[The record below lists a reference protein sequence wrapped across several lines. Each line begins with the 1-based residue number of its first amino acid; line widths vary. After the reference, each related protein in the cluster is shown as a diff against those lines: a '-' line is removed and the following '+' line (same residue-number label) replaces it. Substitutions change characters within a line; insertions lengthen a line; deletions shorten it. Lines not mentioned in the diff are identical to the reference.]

1 MKGRAL
7 IIGLFGG
14 AFLGSA
20 IGLVNVWAGVAAF
33 AIILG
38 VCSWINFEQELNS
51 IAAEDKKSNVPPQEW
66 FDKHYSKGKKNELL
80 T

>member
-20 IGLVNVWAGVAAF
+20 IGIINVWAGAAVF

-38 VCSWINFEQELNS
+38 SCAWINFEQELDE
-51 IAAEDKKSNVPPQEW
+51 IASGNKVSDVPPPQEY
-66 FDKHYSKGKKNELL
+66 FDKHYSNRKEK
-80 T
+80 